1 MKRWLGL
8 AALVTIMHVGMW
20 HTLLPQEPS
29 ERPSARDLLLD
40 RSRDRGNVPEQE
52 GRSPWELFQQ
62 RLRDLEG
69 GSPANPE
76 LRNRRID
83 PNEKMA
89 PQVPACREEGFAR
102 SSEVRGGSV
111 VRLLNGSGRMNAGL
125 WHRRSRGWA
134 RHFKSE

>member
-20 HTLLPQEPS
+20 HTLLPQEPG

-89 PQVPACREEGFAR
+89 PANLASFAPIV
-102 SSEVRGGSV
+102 E
-111 VRLLNGSGRMNAGL
+111 A
-125 WHRRSRGWA
+125 
-134 RHFKSE
+134 